1 MMKTILMAAGLS
13 ISGIAAAEGGLPV
26 EPGLWEMT
34 STVQMPMLPQPQVN
48 TQTECLDKPV
58 MSLEELQ
65 REQMDPNCEFATAQ
79 VDEKTVKWSVDCP
92 VEGGGTARG
101 EWQATSHGD
110 RLEGDGT
117 MTMSVQGQEMNM
129 AMSWTGK
136 RMGPCP

>member
-1 MMKTILMAAGLS
+1 MMKKALIVVGLAISGVAAG
-13 ISGIAAAEGGLPV
+13 ADGLPV

-34 STVQMPMLPQPQVN
+34 STVHMPMLPQPQVN

-58 MSLEELQ
+58 MSLDELQ
-65 REQMDPNCEFATAQ
+65 KDEMDPNCEFETAQ
-79 VDEKTVKWSVDCP
+79 IDDTTVKWSVDCP

-110 RLEGDGT
+110 RIEGDGT

-129 AMSWTGK
+129 TMSWTGK
-136 RMGPCP
+136 RVGACP